1 MERKLLNLWVNRI
14 SVMVA
19 SVMVSRLKSYV
30 VQVDLAQPDEGP
42 KCCEL
47 YCCCATYEVFWNT
60 VDREIF
66 VIKKFRRWPTTRKLD
81 ARNFSMPK

>member
-42 KCCEL
+42 DQNVASC
-47 YCCCATYEVFWNT
+47 T
-60 VDREIF
+60 VA
-66 VIKKFRRWPTTRKLD
+66 VQHMKFFGIL
-81 ARNFSMPK
+81 

>member
-42 KCCEL
+42 DQTKMLRVVLLLC
-47 YCCCATYEVFWNT
+47 N
-60 VDREIF
+60 I
-66 VIKKFRRWPTTRKLD
+66 
-81 ARNFSMPK
+81 

>member
-1 MERKLLNLWVNRI
+1 MDGGMERKLLNLWVNRI

-42 KCCEL
+42 
-47 YCCCATYEVFWNT
+47 
-60 VDREIF
+60 DRSEMLRVVLLLCNI
-66 VIKKFRRWPTTRKLD
+66 
-81 ARNFSMPK
+81 